1 MPMQA
6 KLHVHKAV
14 TVGAK
19 LPRLIYSVPIDIIFP
34 GYAHHKGFTH
44 IN

>member
-6 KLHVHKAV
+6 KSHVHKAV

-34 GYAHHKGFTH
+34 GYAHQKGFTH